1 MQSIP
6 QLISGHKPIIAV
18 ITIEDPNHALP
29 IAKALFEGGVEILEI
44 TLRNEY
50 GLEAIKCIREEMP
63 TLCVGAGT
71 LTKASQFAKIK
82 KVGAQ
87 FAVSPGLTPALLDAA
102 FEYQVPYLPG
112 AITPS
117 EILMGIEGGLE
128 YLKFFPAESSG
139 GIDFLNNLAGPFPN
153 IKFCPTGGVN
163 DSNIQQYLATS
174 NVFCAGTTWLT
185 PNQLTKE
192 LRWKEITARARTLA
206 LKIMGVPAGIQ

>member
-6 QLISGHKPIIAV
+6 ELMSGHKPVIAV
-18 ITIEDPNHALP
+18 ITIEDPKHAVP
-29 IAKALFEGGVEILEI
+29 IAKALSEGGVEILEV
-44 TLRNEY
+44 TLRTEY
-50 GLEAIKCIREEMP
+50 GLEAIKCIREEIP

-71 LTKASQFAKIK
+71 LTNASQFAEIK

-102 FEYQVPYLPG
+102 VEHQMPYLPG

-117 EILMGIEGGLE
+117 EILMGIERGLE

-139 GIDFLNNLAGPFPN
+139 GIDFLKSLAGPFPN
-153 IKFCPTGGVN
+153 IKFCPTGGVTN
-163 DSNIQQYLATS
+163 SNIQEYLATS

-185 PNQLTKE
+185 PRQLTKE
-192 LRWKEITARARTLA
+192 RQWKEITARAKALA
-206 LKIMGVPAGIQ
+206 LSTDK

>member
-1 MQSIP
+1 MQSIA
-6 QLISGHKPIIAV
+6 QLISGHKPVIAV
-18 ITIEDPNHALP
+18 ITIENPKHALP

-71 LTKASQFAKIK
+71 LTKASQFAEIK

-102 FEYQVPYLPG
+102 FEHQMPYLPG

-117 EILMGIEGGLE
+117 EILIGIEGGLE
-128 YLKFFPAESSG
+128 FLKFFPAESSG
-139 GIDFLNNLAGPFPN
+139 GIDFLKSLAGPFPN
-153 IKFCPTGGVN
+153 IKFCPTGGVTN
-163 DSNIQQYLATS
+163 SNIQQYLATS

-185 PNQLTKE
+185 PSQLTKE
-192 LRWKEITARARTLA
+192 LRWKEITARAKTLA
-206 LKIMGVPAGIQ
+206 LNIDK